1 MGGAIVHATVHV
13 MRAGLGN
20 TGSSHILIA
29 LVDSVLH
36 LFEELINVDQIVL
49 SPNIGHGGQVVTRR
63 LGSTTAIT
71 TTAAANGNR
80 RRHLL
85 VFGGRATEEGKLK
98 GLETQQTL
106 ADRGI
111 GIRVELAALQ
121 VAKKFVQRI
130 ISALTVVGVASLLS
144 LAQGIVYIAVGMRV
158 GSLGW
163 GVWLVVLGRRCM

>member
-1 MGGAIVHATVHV
+1 

-29 LVDSVLH
+29 FVDSVLH
-36 LFEELINVDQIVL
+36 LLKELINVDQIVL
-49 SPNIGHGGQVVTRR
+49 SPNIGHGGQVVTRG
-63 LGSTTAIT
+63 LVSTTAIT
-71 TTAAANGNR
+71 TAAANRNR

-85 VFGGRATEEGKLK
+85 VFRDRATEEGKLK

-121 VAKKFVQRI
+121 VAEKFVQRI
-130 ISALTVVGVASLLS
+130 VPALTVIGVASLLS
-144 LAQGIVYIAVGMRV
+144 LAQGIVYIAVGMWV
-158 GSLGW
+158 GGLRW
-163 GVWLVVLGRRCM
+163 GVWLVVLGRRGV